1 MSKKKPIAAFEEYL
15 DKKAVTTVEENNAKE
30 LEEIINNLHAQDI
43 SLINTLLEILLI
55 KGVVTKEDFKRIFEK
70 D

>member
-15 DKKAVTTVEENNAKE
+15 DKKAVTTVEEDVDRE
-30 LEEIINNLHAQDI
+30 VLEIVN
-43 SLINTLLEILLI
+43 LLEQNKSMADMIFFKVLVSKGLVSI
-55 KGVVTKEDFKRIFEK
+55 KDFKRALE